1 MLIIQCTRKL
11 LDELKTNL
19 DVEKISISDQIFSWH
34 SHLFLLNRKK
44 CVIVMNN
51 KTRFNFVLV
60 GLKRGDFLNFDS
72 IVVKGIK
79 ENLLAEG
86 IDNTVVESYLQESN
100 KVIYT
105 VSSDR
110 SIISQMNEMKR
121 NIEYIFSRDRA
132 EGIETDIYE
141 LNRWLNS
148 FVMLKLPKLYSGETM
163 KDELM
168 KLFSKE

>member
-11 LDELKTNL
+11 LDELKTDL
-19 DVEKISISDQIFSWH
+19 DVEKISISDSIFSWH
-34 SHLFLLNRKK
+34 THLFLLNRKK

-60 GLKRGDFLNFDS
+60 GLKRADFLNFDS

-86 IDNTVVESYLQESN
+86 IDNTVVESYLQERN
-100 KVIYT
+100 KVIFT
-105 VSSDR
+105 ASSDR

-121 NIEYIFSRDRA
+121 NIEYIFNNDKA
-132 EGIETDIYE
+132 EGVETDIHE
-141 LNRWLNS
+141 LNRWLNR

-163 KDELM
+163 RDELM